1 MLTRRLFLGMGAM
14 LVGGILTGGVEALAA
29 AAPKKRRQTRA
40 PRSAAVSGGRARP
53 AAKPDERPDES
64 PRTARDVSAAEP
76 DLAPQSARAEAGDLD
91 DVAPDVRDYL
101 YKMRNYD
108 LAAPGDVILSPARR
122 VMLDSVMA
130 RLNRLQNH
138 IGHGW
143 FYLLGL
149 DEAVRYAKRGSV
161 GAFPR
166 AELDFMDELFYT
178 PATAYGF
185 LDKKPLEGFTAQI
198 DKGKVVKVP
207 GMGNFV
213 YKGDAEKTWKEIQR
227 VMGPEVVLSSGVRGV
242 IKQFHLFLAKAQ
254 SNGGNLSLASRSL
267 APPGYSFHGVGD
279 FDVGQRGYGG
289 RNFTVD
295 FTLTPVFKALSER
308 GFITLRYPRD
318 NLLGVRFEPWHV
330 KVV

>member
-1 MLTRRLFLGMGAM
+1 MLSRRLFLGMGAM
-14 LVGGILTGGVEALAA
+14 LVGSILTGSAEAL
-29 AAPKKRRQTRA
+29 AAPKKRRQSRA
-40 PRSAAVSGGRARP
+40 PRSAAAGDERARK
-53 AAKPDERPDES
+53 AKSDERSDGSARSE
-64 PRTARDVSAAEP
+64 RDVEAAEP
-76 DLAPQSARAEAGDLD
+76 DLAPQAARADADDLD
-91 DVAPDVRDYL
+91 DVTPDARDYL
-101 YKMRNYD
+101 YTMRNYD
-108 LAAPGDVILSPARR
+108 LAAPDDVILSPARR
-122 VMLDSVMA
+122 VLLDSVMA

-149 DEAVRYAKRGSV
+149 DEAVRYAKRGAV

-178 PATAYGF
+178 PASAYGF
-185 LDKKPLEGFTAQI
+185 LDKKPLEGFTSQI

-227 VMGPEVVLSSGVRGV
+227 VMGAEVVLSSGVRGV